1 MLTDMKLRIAGEPL
15 RRQSVRRAEERA
27 RERRMERLYRAHWA
41 DLCAFIRW
49 KFGGGPPDPEDIAQA
64 AFLRLA
70 AMPEPEAIQNPFAF
84 LGRVASNLVL
94 DDIRRGRA
102 RARSIHELRLA
113 GGGERDERPCCER
126 ELIGREDM
134 ALVIERLKAMP
145 ATRRRVLI
153 LNRVHGLSFA
163 EIGRRMG
170 ISGPAVRK
178 HLVRALQDLQAA
190 IEGERD
196 GRSGAA

>member
-1 MLTDMKLRIAGEPL
+1 MLTDMKLRVAGEPL
-15 RRQSVRRAEERA
+15 RRQSVRQAEERA
-27 RERRMERLYRAHWA
+27 RERRMERLYRAYWA
-41 DLCAFIRW
+41 DLCHFIRW

-70 AMPEPEAIQNPFAF
+70 AMPEPESIQNPFAF

-94 DDIRRGRA
+94 DDIRRGQA
-102 RARSIHELRLA
+102 RASGMRDLRTVSA
-113 GGGERDERPCCER
+113 GLGDERPGCER

-134 ALVIERLKAMP
+134 ALVIEKLKTMP
-145 ATRRRVLI
+145 ATRRRVLL

-178 HLVRALQDLQAA
+178 HLVRALQELQAA
-190 IEGERD
+190 MEDERED
-196 GRSGAA
+196 RDSAL

>member
-15 RRQSVRRAEERA
+15 RRRSARQAEERA
-27 RERRMERLYRAHWA
+27 RERRMERLYRAHWK
-41 DLCAFIRW
+41 DLCHFIRW

-70 AMPEPEAIQNPFAF
+70 TLPEPESIQNPFAF

-94 DDIRRGRA
+94 DDIRRTQVRTNSM
-102 RARSIHELRLA
+102 RELGLA
-113 GGGERDERPCCER
+113 ADGERDDRPGCER

-134 ALVIERLKAMP
+134 ALVIEELKAMP
-145 ATRRRVLI
+145 SVRRRVLI

-190 IEGERD
+190 IEDEREERD
-196 GRSGAA
+196 SAG